1 MPEDVAIIHA
11 AMAEISTRQQ
21 NADIQT
27 DGRLIVDTITTVIL
41 LCALIRKVMPRNSK
55 RKAS

>member
-1 MPEDVAIIHA
+1 MPEEVAIIHA

-27 DGRLIVDTITTVIL
+27 DGRLIVD
-41 LCALIRKVMPRNSK
+41 KVQSNNNSHTSMCLNQESH
-55 RKAS
+55 A